1 MEHNAELIISQAN
14 ATLTTTGLAA
24 AQNIYQSAI
33 LDWVDDVTMGD
44 AMDKTTDGDGGD
56 VGGEVAKLWLGYAM
70 LNRGA
75 SLVSVIF
82 GTNFQ
87 RRDYL

>member
-1 MEHNAELIISQAN
+1 MEHNAEHIISQAN
-14 ATLTTTGLAA
+14 TALTTTGLAA
-24 AQNIYQSAI
+24 AQNVYQSAI

-44 AMDKTTDGDGGD
+44 AMDTTTDDGND

-75 SLVSVIF
+75 SLVSVLF
-82 GTNFQ
+82 LLCGEWNV
-87 RRDYL
+87 LCL

>member
-1 MEHNAELIISQAN
+1 MEHNAELITSQAN

-44 AMDKTTDGDGGD
+44 AMDTTTDGD

-87 RRDYL
+87 RRVYL